1 MEKKHA
7 LEIQKLVREGK
18 QISKVMEENFPE
30 YEYWDIYMAAYD
42 GGERSALGVKRMITN
57 RLNKMVESR
66 KSSERKEIQEELDAL
81 VWHLYES
88 LKDSQKKL
96 EKIRRIINK

>member
-1 MEKKHA
+1 MENRHA
-7 LEIQKLVREGK
+7 LEIQRIVREGK
-18 QISKVMEENFPE
+18 RISKIMEKDFPE

-66 KSSERKEIQEELDAL
+66 KSLERKEIQEELDELA
-81 VWHLYES
+81 WHLYES
-88 LKDSQKKL
+88 LKDSQKS
-96 EKIRRIINK
+96 

>member
-1 MEKKHA
+1 VNEKDA
-7 LEIQKLVREGK
+7 SEIQKLVREGK
-18 QISKVMEENFPE
+18 QISKVWEDDFPE
-30 YEYWDIYMAAYD
+30 YEYWDVYMAAYD

-66 KSSERKEIQEELDAL
+66 VVGERREIMKELDDL

-96 EKIRRIINK
+96 EKIRAVING

>member
-1 MEKKHA
+1 MKQKDA

-18 QISKVMEENFPE
+18 QISKVMEEDYPE

-42 GGERSALGVKRMITN
+42 AGERSALGVKRMITT
-57 RLNKMVESR
+57 RLNKMVES
-66 KSSERKEIQEELDAL
+66 KNSTERKEIQEEIDEL

-96 EKIRRIINK
+96 EKIRAVINK